1 MTVRTRTTTSFIDT
15 TTNLVNG
22 CIPGREGGVILT
34 TMMTKASR
42 MTTKTRKSKRS
53 MAGEEPDNDGNNY
66 DGHNGDD
73 GKYKDDDLNF

>member
-1 MTVRTRTTTSFIDT
+1 MTSFFDT

-42 MTTKTRKSKRS
+42 MRTKTRTSTRL
-53 MAGEEPDNDGNNY
+53 MTGEEPDNDDNNY
-66 DGHNGDD
+66 DGHNGDG
-73 GKYKDDDLNF
+73 GKDKDDDLNF

>member
-42 MTTKTRKSKRS
+42 MTTKTRNSKIS
-53 MAGEEPDNDGNNY
+53 TAGEEPDNNGDNY
-66 DGHNGDD
+66 NGHNGDD